1 MTDTEDPHF
10 AAILSS
16 ERGGSCA
23 GSDLPPQRRNERK
36 GARRRSRNPRFS
48 GFGVRLRREGVGS
61 GRRAGPATPLLR
73 WKFDDGDVS
82 VDAGKSGEVGGRG
95 RRKEKNGD
103 DVLVSAR
110 KLAAGLWH
118 LMVPEVSGFE
128 RSKGS
133 LPDQLAV
140 KPAAGHITAPGL
152 HNTNNAE
159 YDAVVKHHIQ
169 SPLSVPNQKN
179 GVLYKLEPTVTFPN
193 PAMERATKWD
203 PAGSKTP
210 ENMLRFYGQL
220 KLLEDQQIS
229 TISVVSTLQAELE
242 QARTRIHELETER
255 RTSKKKLDHFL
266 KKLSEERTVWRSRE
280 HEKVRAVIEDVKDD
294 LNRERK
300 NRQRM
305 EIMNSKLVNELAE
318 AKLSAK
324 RFLQDYEKERK
335 GRELMEEVCDE
346 LAKEIA
352 EDKAELEVHQ
362 RESAKVREEM
372 EEERKML
379 QMAEVWREERVQMKL
394 IDAKLTL
401 EDKYSQ
407 LNKLIFELESF
418 LRSRSSSTDVKE
430 IREAELLKEVAS
442 SVHIQDIKEFTYQP
456 PTSEDI
462 FSVIED
468 LQSGNAH
475 DREIE
480 ACYGYSPA
488 SRASKIHTVSPE
500 INGIDDNRVQRYG
513 NGCIDRHGEIDED
526 GSEWETVSHGEEHG
540 SSNSPEGSY
549 PSVNG
554 HHDESILSGSGTD
567 WGENGD
573 NETLNT
579 ELSEVYSA
587 SAKPSKKKSSSI
599 SRLWRSAAPNGD
611 NCKTIPVEVMNGRLS
626 NGRLSNGRISTG
638 LMSPDR
644 RSAELGLSPPSAGQW
659 SSPDS
664 ANPHITRGM
673 KGCIEWP
680 RSAQK
685 NSLKAK
691 LMEARVE
698 SQKIQLRHVL
708 KQKI

>member
-1 MTDTEDPHF
+1 MTETDDPHF

-16 ERGGSCA
+16 DRVASFT
-23 GSDLPPQRRNERK
+23 GSDPSPRRRNERK
-36 GARRRSRNPRFS
+36 GFRRRNPSFS
-48 GFGVRLRREGVGS
+48 GFGVRLRKEGVGT
-61 GRRAGPATPLLR
+61 GRRTGPATPLLR

-82 VDAGKSGEVGGRG
+82 VDAGKSAEGGTRG
-95 RRKEKNGD
+95 RKKEKNGD

-118 LMVPEVSGFE
+118 LQLPEVSDFE
-128 RSKGS
+128 RSKRAS
-133 LPDQLAV
+133 PEQLVAEPV
-140 KPAAGHITAPGL
+140 TEHIRVPGL
-152 HNTNNAE
+152 HNVNNAE
-159 YDAVVKHHIQ
+159 YDAVVKHHIR
-169 SPLSVPNQKN
+169 SPLSVSNQKN
-179 GVLYKLEPTVTFPN
+179 GVLYKLEPSITFPN

-203 PAGSKTP
+203 PAGLKTP
-210 ENMLRFYGQL
+210 DNMSRCYGQL

-242 QARTRIHELETER
+242 QARNRIHELETER

-266 KKLSEERTVWRSRE
+266 KKLPEEKAAWQSRE
-280 HEKVRAVIEDVKDD
+280 HEKVRAVIEDVKVD

-305 EIMNSKLVNELAE
+305 EIVNSKLVNELAE

-324 RFLQDYEKERK
+324 RFLQEYEKERK

-346 LAKEIA
+346 LAKEIG
-352 EDKAELEVHQ
+352 EDKAELEALR
-362 RESAKVREEM
+362 RESAKIREET

-394 IDAKLTL
+394 IEAKLTL
-401 EDKYSQ
+401 ENKYCQ
-407 LNKLIFELESF
+407 LNKLIFELENF
-418 LRSRSSSTDVKE
+418 LRSRSGITDVME
-430 IREAELLKEVAS
+430 IREAELLKEAAS
-442 SVHIQDIKEFTYQP
+442 SVNIQDIKEFTYQP

-468 LQSGNAH
+468 LQSGDAH

-480 ACYGYSPA
+480 PSYGYSPA

-500 INGIDDNRVQRYG
+500 INGIDDNHVQRYG
-513 NGCIDRHGEIDED
+513 NGFIDRNGEIDKD
-526 GSEWETVSHGEEHG
+526 GSEWETVSQEEEQG

-549 PSVNG
+549 PSVDG
-554 HHDESILSGSGTD
+554 HREESILSGSGTE
-567 WGENGD
+567 WEENAD

-579 ELSEVYSA
+579 EISEVYSA
-587 SAKPSKKKSSSI
+587 SVKTSKKKSSSI
-599 SRLWRSAAPNGD
+599 SRLWRSGPPNGD

-626 NGRLSNGRISTG
+626 NGRSSNGRISTG
-638 LMSPDR
+638 LISPDQ
-644 RSAELGLSPPSAGQW
+644 RSDEVGLSPPSVGQW

-664 ANPHITRGM
+664 MNPHITRGM

-691 LMEARVE
+691 LMEARLE

>member
-1 MTDTEDPHF
+1 MTETEDPHF
-10 AAILSS
+10 AAILASDLVAS
-16 ERGGSCA
+16 FR
-23 GSDLPPQRRNERK
+23 GSDLPP
-36 GARRRSRNPRFS
+36 RRRSELKGSRRRIRNPSSS
-48 GFGVRLRREGVGS
+48 GFGVRLRKEGVGS
-61 GRRAGPATPLLR
+61 GRRTGPATPLLR

-82 VDAGKSGEVGGRG
+82 VDAGRSAEGGPRV
-95 RRKEKNGD
+95 RRKSKNGED
-103 DVLVSAR
+103 ASVSAR

-118 LMVPEVSGFE
+118 LQLPEVSGLE
-128 RSKGS
+128 RCKRSS
-133 LPDQLAV
+133 PDQRVV
-140 KPAAGHITAPGL
+140 KPISRDIQLPGL
-152 HNTNNAE
+152 HDVNNAE
-159 YDAVVKHHIQ
+159 YDAVVKHHIR
-169 SPLSVPNQKN
+169 SPLSVTNQKN
-179 GVLYKLEPTVTFPN
+179 GVLYKLEPTITFPN

-210 ENMLRFYGQL
+210 DNMFRFHGQL
-220 KLLEDQQIS
+220 KLPEDQQIS
-229 TISVVSTLQAELE
+229 TISVVSALQAELG

-266 KKLSEERTVWRSRE
+266 RKLSEEKAAWRNRE

-305 EIMNSKLVNELAE
+305 EIVNSKLVNELTE
-318 AKLSAK
+318 AKLSVK
-324 RFLQDYEKERK
+324 RFFQDYEKERK

-346 LAKEIA
+346 LAKEIG
-352 EDKAELEVHQ
+352 EDKAELEALG
-362 RESAKVREEM
+362 RESEKIREEM

-394 IDAKLTL
+394 IEAKLTL

-407 LNKLIFELESF
+407 LNKLILELENF
-418 LRSRSSSTDVKE
+418 LRSRNSITDVME
-430 IREAELLKEVAS
+430 VQEAELLKEVAS
-442 SVHIQDIKEFTYQP
+442 SVNIQDIKEFTYEP
-456 PTSEDI
+456 PISEDI

-468 LQSGNAH
+468 LQSGIAH
-475 DREIE
+475 GEIDPS
-480 ACYGYSPA
+480 YGYSPA

-500 INGIDDNRVQRYG
+500 INGIDDNHVQRHA
-513 NGCIDRHGEIDED
+513 NGHIDRNGEIDED
-526 GSEWETVSHGEEHG
+526 GSEWETVSHGEEQG

-554 HHDESILSGSGTD
+554 HHEESILSGSGTE
-567 WGENGD
+567 WGEDAD

-579 ELSEVYSA
+579 EVSEVYST
-587 SAKPSKKKSSSI
+587 SVKPSKKKSSSI
-599 SRLWRSAAPNGD
+599 SRFWRSAPPNGD
-611 NCKTIPVEVMNGRLS
+611 NCKTISVEVMNGRLS
-626 NGRLSNGRISTG
+626 NGRLSNGRISAG
-638 LMSPDR
+638 LMSPDG
-644 RSAELGLSPPSAGQW
+644 RSAEVGFSPPSAGQW

-664 ANPHITRGM
+664 TNPHITRGM

-691 LMEARVE
+691 LMEARLE